1 MTTPTVEAPAAP
13 ATDAPPPRWTTAQ
26 LIGFR
31 LLVTLGGGLTILSVF
46 GSLQLA
52 PVMPVVQGPFARLGA
67 LVTSTQ
73 PQLPELTGSGDSMRI
88 WQYHI
93 GWAVVAVLI
102 TAVWTLLDRGRGDY
116 RSLGGLLWQVGRI
129 ALASGMIFYGLGKAI
144 PAQMGFMQLPTYAL
158 QPAGDIS
165 RMNMLWG
172 FMGASDGYSIVTG
185 LVELI
190 SGILLLSRRT
200 WILGALGSIVSMV
213 QVLLMDSFYN
223 VPVKFLCFEFLVI
236 AIALLAPQW
245 LNLIRA
251 GLGRATGPMPAIW
264 PAAGADRTWLR
275 RTGKTVAAL
284 ALIAVAGIGLAAGVM
299 MKSALSETRGDVD
312 GTWHAISFRV
322 DAREAA
328 LATDP
333 AWINVAITYR
343 GRGMWE
349 AAGESYNAFV
359 TQDSAAR
366 VTPWLLEVGDS
377 ALRIKP
383 RKSGPETVLQ
393 YTQPDRDRLTISG
406 RVDGREIVAAY
417 ERRPMKRDSEPLRF
431 THPVPD
437 EDAPTL
443 DFP

>member
-13 ATDAPPPRWTTAQ
+13 ASDAPPPRWTTAQ

-31 LLVTLGGGLTILSVF
+31 LLFTLGGGLTILSVF
-46 GSLQLA
+46 GSLQFA
-52 PVMPVVQGPFARLGA
+52 PVMSVVQGPFARLGA
-67 LVTSTQ
+67 LVTGTEL
-73 PQLPELTGSGDSMRI
+73 QLPELTSSGDSMGI

-93 GWAVVAVLI
+93 GWAVVAVVI

-144 PAQMGFMQLPTYAL
+144 PTQMGFMQLPTYAL

-245 LNLIRA
+245 LNPSAPASA
-251 GLGRATGPMPAIW
+251 GRR
-264 PAAGADRTWLR
+264 DRC
-275 RTGKTVAAL
+275 
-284 ALIAVAGIGLAAGVM
+284 
-299 MKSALSETRGDVD
+299 
-312 GTWHAISFRV
+312 
-322 DAREAA
+322 
-328 LATDP
+328 
-333 AWINVAITYR
+333 
-343 GRGMWE
+343 
-349 AAGESYNAFV
+349 
-359 TQDSAAR
+359 
-366 VTPWLLEVGDS
+366 
-377 ALRIKP
+377 P
-383 RKSGPETVLQ
+383 RSGP
-393 YTQPDRDRLTISG
+393 PR
-406 RVDGREIVAAY
+406 
-417 ERRPMKRDSEPLRF
+417 
-431 THPVPD
+431 
-437 EDAPTL
+437 APTA
-443 DFP
+443 PGCGAPGRPPRCWPWSPSRGSASPPGS